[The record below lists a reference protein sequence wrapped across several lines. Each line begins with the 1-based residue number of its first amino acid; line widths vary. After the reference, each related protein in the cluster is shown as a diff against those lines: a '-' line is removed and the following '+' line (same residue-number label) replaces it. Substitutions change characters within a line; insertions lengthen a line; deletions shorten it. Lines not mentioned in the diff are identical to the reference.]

1 MYLLDTVTVSETR
14 RKTAYNLAVFDWLA
28 TVKADELFINTVVLM
43 ELERGVLAKE
53 RKDKAQGK
61 VLRTWLDGTIKPAFE
76 HRMLLIDKR
85 TAEICASLHV
95 PNKTPENDAWI
106 IASALQHNLTLVTRN
121 ISDMN
126 HTPVTLIN
134 PFDFKQ

>member
-53 RKDKAQGK
+53 RKDKA
-61 VLRTWLDGTIKPAFE
+61 
-76 HRMLLIDKR
+76 
-85 TAEICASLHV
+85 
-95 PNKTPENDAWI
+95 
-106 IASALQHNLTLVTRN
+106 
-121 ISDMN
+121 
-126 HTPVTLIN
+126 
-134 PFDFKQ
+134 